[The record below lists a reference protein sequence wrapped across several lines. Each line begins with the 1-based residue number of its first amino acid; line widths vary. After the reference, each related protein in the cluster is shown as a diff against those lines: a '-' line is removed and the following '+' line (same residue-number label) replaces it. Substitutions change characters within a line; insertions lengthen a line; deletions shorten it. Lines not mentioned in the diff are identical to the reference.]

1 MLSIFNTHTR
11 GEGRS
16 PKETNSGLYSKGHKT
31 NQTLTIE
38 IVRTPFGS

>member
-11 GEGRS
+11 GEGTNL
-16 PKETNSGLYSKGHKT
+16 KETNSGVYPKGHKT
-31 NQTLTIE
+31 NQILTME